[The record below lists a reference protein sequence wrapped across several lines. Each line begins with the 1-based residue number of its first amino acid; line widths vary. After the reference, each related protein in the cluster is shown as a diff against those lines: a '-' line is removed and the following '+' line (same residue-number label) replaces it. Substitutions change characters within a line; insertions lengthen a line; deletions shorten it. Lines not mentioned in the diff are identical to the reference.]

1 MIISKTPLRMSFF
14 GGGTD
19 FADYYQNSRYGYGS
33 VISTAL
39 DMYVYIMVCKRFDD
53 KIRICYT
60 KNEFVDSVDQIE
72 HNIIREALK
81 MLRVERGIDIVYS
94 ADIPLSSAGIG
105 LASSSALA
113 VGVLNALHAYRGE
126 HVSPEILAQEACEI
140 EIDRLKNPIGIQ
152 DQYAVS
158 YGGFRKYKF
167 HGNDTVTNEMVIC
180 KRNVMEEFQK
190 NLMLYYTGLTRVSST
205 ILAEQKANIS
215 DKQKILDEMV
225 QMVDRAQQ
233 ALAAGNT
240 EKIGEMLDEA
250 WELKKQ
256 MSSGI
261 SNPVIEEMYQK
272 AKAAGALGG
281 KILGAG
287 GGGFMLLYVPYESQ
301 MNVRKEMHEYKET
314 TFGFETEGS
323 RIIFSEK
330 NREEDRGA

>member
-53 KIRICYT
+53 KIRVCYT
-60 KNEFVDSVDQIE
+60 INEFVDSVDQIQ

-81 MLRVERGIDIVYS
+81 MLGVKKGIDIVYS

-113 VGVLNALHAYRGE
+113 VGVLNALHAYKGE
-126 HVSPEILAQEACEI
+126 HVSPEVLAGEACEI
-140 EIDRLKNPIGIQ
+140 EIRRLGNPIGMQ
-152 DQYAVS
+152 DQYAVA

-167 HGNDTVTNEMVIC
+167 HKNDVVTNEMVIC
-180 KRNVMEEFQK
+180 RQSVMNKFCK
-190 NLMLYYTGLTRVSST
+190 NLMLYYTGLTRISSV
-205 ILAEQKANIS
+205 ILAEQKSNIA
-215 DKQKILDEMV
+215 DKRPVLDEMAG
-225 QMVDRAQQ
+225 MVDQAER
-233 ALAAGNT
+233 ALAEGDL
-240 EKIGEMLDEA
+240 EEIGKMLDKA
-250 WELKKQ
+250 WELKRQ

-272 AKAAGALGG
+272 AKTAGALGG

-287 GGGFMLLYVPYESQ
+287 GGGFMLLYVPCDRQ
-301 MNVRKEMHEYKET
+301 ADVRNKMRGYKET
-314 TFGFETEGS
+314 PFAFETEGS

-330 NREEDRGA
+330 NRGEGWGM

>member
-53 KIRICYT
+53 KIRVCYT
-60 KNEFVDSVDQIE
+60 INEFVDSVDQIQ

-81 MLRVERGIDIVYS
+81 LLGVEKGIDIVYS

-113 VGVLNALHAYRGE
+113 VGVLNALHAYKGE
-126 HVSPEILAQEACEI
+126 HVSPETLAREACEI
-140 EIDRLKNPIGIQ
+140 EIIRLKNPIGVQ
-152 DQYAVS
+152 DQYAVA

-167 HGNDTVTNEMVIC
+167 HRNDTVTNEMVVC
-180 KRNVMEEFQK
+180 KQSVIEEFHK

-205 ILAEQKANIS
+205 ILAEQKSNIS
-215 DKQKILDEMV
+215 DKQTILDEMV
-225 QMVDRAQQ
+225 QMVDRAEQV
-233 ALAAGNT
+233 LADGNV
-240 EKIGEMLDEA
+240 EKIGEMLNEA

-261 SNPVIEEMYQK
+261 SNPVIEKMYQQ
-272 AKAAGALGG
+272 AKEAGALGG

-287 GGGFMLLYVPYESQ
+287 GGGFMLLYVPADKQ
-301 MNVRKEMHEYKET
+301 AAVRAAMCGYKET
-314 TFGFETEGS
+314 SFGFETEGS
-323 RIIFSEK
+323 RIIFTEK
-330 NREEDRGA
+330 NRGEY